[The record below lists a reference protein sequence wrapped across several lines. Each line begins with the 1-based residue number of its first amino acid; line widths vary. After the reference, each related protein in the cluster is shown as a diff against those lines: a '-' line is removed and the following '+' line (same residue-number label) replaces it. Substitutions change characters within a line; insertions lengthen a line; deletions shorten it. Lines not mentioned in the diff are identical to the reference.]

1 MDSFVVKTIHQG
13 AVALSLTGFFARGL
27 GSLRG
32 AEWVRSRLAK
42 TVPHV
47 VDTVLLLSA
56 LTLAWMLRLTPM
68 AAPWLM
74 AKIVG
79 LLIYIGLGMVAL
91 RSKAPRRVRA
101 TAWAA
106 ALATFGWIVSVA
118 LTKNPLGVLS
128 LL

>member
-1 MDSFVVKTIHQG
+1 MDYFVVKTIHQG
-13 AVALSLTGFFARGL
+13 AVALSLAGFFARGL

-32 AEWVRSRLAK
+32 AAWVRSRLAK
-42 TVPHV
+42 TLPHV

-79 LLIYIGLGMVAL
+79 LLIYIGLGVVAL
-91 RSKAPRRVRA
+91 RSGGPRTVRA